1 MKNTPYHD
9 KASDRRI
16 EYRPDM
22 AAETAREQAI
32 ISIYKQIALYRAGLY
47 SLHTQ
52 PRVLEQES
60 TLNNAQKTSRQLWP
74 ALLVY
79 WHIAMAREKS
89 KQ

>member
-1 MKNTPYHD
+1 MN
-9 KASDRRI
+9 RI
-16 EYRPDM
+16 EYRADM
-22 AAETAREQAI
+22 EPEIAR
-32 ISIYKQIALYRAGLY
+32 
-47 SLHTQ
+47 
-52 PRVLEQES
+52 EQES